1 MRYGS
6 ALVIKEVSTWM
17 NSRVAGRPCNQRMLG
32 HDLSAVRSL
41 ALSLSALWQ
50 GTKSRSIVRST

>member
-1 MRYGS
+1 MDEFKGRWQ
-6 ALVIKEVSTWM
+6 ALQSEV
-17 NSRVAGRPCNQRMLG
+17 LG
-32 HDLSAVRSL
+32 PDWLAVRSL

>member
-1 MRYGS
+1 MDEF
-6 ALVIKEVSTWM
+6 K
-17 NSRVAGRPCNQRMLG
+17 GRWQACNQRMLG
-32 HDLSAVRSL
+32 PDWLVCSL